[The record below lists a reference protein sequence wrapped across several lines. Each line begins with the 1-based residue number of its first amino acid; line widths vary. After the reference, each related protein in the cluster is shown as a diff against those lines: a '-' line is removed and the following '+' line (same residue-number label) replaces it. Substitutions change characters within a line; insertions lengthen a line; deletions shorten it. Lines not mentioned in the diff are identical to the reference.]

1 MADPDSADGGADDCI
16 ARRLR
21 SSSRQ
26 QRHRST
32 EGGSDAGG
40 SKRSLS
46 VDHQSG
52 VTERTRRA
60 SRSPSTQ
67 GRAEKRRRVSTPT
80 ERPQEAK
87 KRHRGSS
94 GGSRKT
100 VSRSPEPSTSGQQP
114 QQQQQQRAASS
125 RHRQLEP
132 SAAAGPAAPAPAPA
146 RTGRG
151 RSPGQPSRRQR
162 SADRGGPSPG
172 GPVAGGAQPASNT
185 GSCTSSSGRRG
196 SRAGGKVALGGSMS
210 SEGAPAD
217 EAAGGS
223 SSAAAAAAA
232 AGAASPAG
240 AAGGGPAAERGAG
253 AAGLAGAAALLGAG
267 AAAEEDGDMGRL
279 QALLEARG
287 IPSHLIGALGPRMQ
301 QMLHRSMGSS
311 SKIQQ
316 LVQGLQATDD
326 ETQQLQAV
334 IEMGQLLVM
343 GNEETL
349 AGFPI
354 KQVVPPLIALLQ
366 MEHNFDI
373 MNHACR
379 ALTYL
384 MEALPRSTAVVVEAV
399 PVLLQKLQVIQC
411 MDVAE
416 QSLTALELISRRH
429 SKNLLQ
435 VGGISACLMYVDF
448 FSLTAQRAALAITA
462 NCCLSLTQD
471 EFHLVSDNLHILS
484 ERLTHQD
491 KKTVES
497 VCLAFSRLVD
507 TFKTDPAKV
516 KEIARH
522 GLLAN
527 VQRLLMAT
535 PAVISSSTFCEV
547 TKMLRVLCSYCP
559 DIAVQLLSENI
570 AETLCYLLVG
580 NREQMELVSR
590 NPEELYALMC
600 LVGDLLPA
608 LPTDGLFS
616 VDQWLFRIYP
626 REYVQWQW
634 RDDRNNWHNY
644 SHADSFTVETANQAG
659 DDEVQLDF
667 MGRHYTIDF
676 NTMRQ
681 INEGTGTSRPIQ
693 RRTVTG
699 PAAGAGAP
707 GTPAPA
713 PPPGADPRL
722 TALQGNRPLFAGLVG
737 TLFSI
742 LYKVYSSCAG
752 PAVRHMCL
760 RAILRMVYFASPDM
774 LKDLVGIQ
782 EVSSHLTGMLSSGDL
797 KIVVAA
803 LQLAEVLIQK
813 LPEQCSVHFRR
824 EGVVYQINQLA
835 ADPTAP
841 APSPVAG
848 GAAGA
853 VGSSGGS
860 GGGTELC
867 AAGPSSASL
876 PAYLETPPPPAAG
889 SAAGDEGTNL
899 LSDVLKRKR
908 TSKRPG
914 NASRKSRQEEA
925 SQSASPSMAS
935 SAMESLSRAAGTSR
949 GSVAG
954 SSAGAAGGSAARGKA
969 AAGCAGGSRFQT
981 SSFLAS
987 LNPARWGRS
996 VSNSPLGDRGLNK
1009 DGLLNRASSSPSLSG
1024 SKERVR
1030 GWIRERA
1037 QQFIARHFS
1046 GDTSG
1051 HTALMSRLGGALSRL
1066 RQPPA
1071 ASAESALA
1079 EIGAV
1084 LRHSDISPFEVLQ
1097 SGLVQQLTAFLTDG
1111 EGAERER
1118 RLRLFLHVLAGCPRA
1133 PEELVEPFLATSEL
1147 TAPLQ
1152 ALVAKLNACVT
1163 QVEQL
1168 VVKVHDVSETAGG
1181 PSGQSALKYFNQ
1193 NQLKCN
1199 LQRQPDC
1206 TSLRQ
1211 WRGGPVKIDPLA
1223 LVQAIER
1230 YLVIRGYG
1238 RIRDDDDDGSDD
1250 GDSDDD
1256 IDDTLA
1262 AVSISQGN
1270 NHKLQFVINDHVL
1283 PYNMTVFQAIQQFS
1297 QDTTDS
1303 DSELT
1308 VGSTHLFQRTHTIYY
1323 RPAPEESS
1331 QSAARGGGSHAKKG
1345 SKSGASKHGGKRRD
1359 ELWTEGVAPEPAC
1372 PLLPYLTARLPEHVT
1387 VSDPCLETLHLLRLL
1402 HALSRHYGSLYQ
1414 MSNSA
1419 PLIAQSEFI
1428 NSKVSAKANRQLQDP
1443 VIVMTG
1449 NTPQWLQQI
1458 GLACP
1463 FLFPFDTRQ
1472 LLFFTS
1478 TFDRDRALLRLIES
1492 SPELQAADSEDRI
1505 APKLERKKRTVSRD
1519 DLVRQAE
1526 ALMAELAGSRALL
1539 EVQYENEV
1547 GSGLGPT
1554 LEFYSQVS
1562 RELQRADAELWRG
1575 DRYRPPAEIV
1585 TDKLGPSSS
1594 SASAPVDTAE
1604 YIHAPLGL
1612 YPAPVARSSKSGTV
1626 TRLKSKYK
1634 FLGKLMAKALTDFR
1648 LLDLPLSVPFYKWL
1662 LRQERSMTL
1671 QDVHLLDPS
1680 LAATLSQL
1688 AAVARRRR
1696 HLEADQTLTAEQR
1709 RAAIEALGVDGC
1721 SVEDLGLDFTLPG
1734 HSSIELKRGG
1744 RDEPLTIH
1752 NLDQYLKLLTHWLLY
1767 ESVYRQMEA
1776 FREGFESVFPLEN
1789 LGMFFPE
1796 EIDSLFCGSQESS
1809 WDERT
1814 LTEAFKPDHGY
1825 THESPAIK
1833 RLVRVL
1839 TEFSGEQ
1846 RRQFLSFV
1854 TGSPRLPVGGFRALS
1869 PPLTIVRKIV
1879 QPNENPD
1886 DFLPSVMT
1894 CVNYLKLP
1902 DYTSLE
1908 IMAERIAT
1916 AVRDGRLSF
1925 MLS

>member
-1 MADPDSADGGADDCI
+1 MADSASADAGVDDCI

-21 SSSRQ
+21 SSAARRQRSHDRSDGSGSR
-26 QRHRST
+26 RSAS
-32 EGGSDAGG
+32 GSGQSAGG
-40 SKRSLS
+40 EHKRS
-46 VDHQSG
+46 
-52 VTERTRRA
+52 
-60 SRSPSTQ
+60 SRSPPTAA
-67 GRAEKRRRVSTPT
+67 RAEKRRRADTPP
-80 ERPQEAK
+80 EREQEAK
-87 KRHRGSS
+87 RRHRGGS
-94 GGSRKT
+94 GSGRKT
-100 VSRSPEPSTSGQQP
+100 VSRSPEPSTSGQQK
-114 QQQQQQRAASS
+114 
-125 RHRQLEP
+125 
-132 SAAAGPAAPAPAPA
+132 PAARRRQEPAGT

-151 RSPGQPSRRQR
+151 RSPGARRQR
-162 SADRGGPSPG
+162 SADRGGPSA
-172 GPVAGGAQPASNT
+172 GPAASSGQQPASNT

-210 SEGAPAD
+210 
-217 EAAGGS
+217 
-223 SSAAAAAAA
+223 
-232 AGAASPAG
+232 AGA
-240 AAGGGPAAERGAG
+240 
-253 AAGLAGAAALLGAG
+253 

-287 IPSHLIGALGPRMQ
+287 IPPHLLGALGPRMQ

-316 LVQGLQATDD
+316 LVQGLQATGD

-416 QSLTALELISRRH
+416 QGLTALELISRRH

-435 VGGISACLMYVDF
+435 VGGISSCLMYVDF
-448 FSLTAQRAALAITA
+448 FSLPAQRAALAITA

-471 EFHLVSDNLHILS
+471 EFHLVSDNLHNLA

-497 VCLAFSRLVD
+497 VCLAFSRLVE

-516 KEIARH
+516 KDIARH
-522 GLLAN
+522 GLLTN
-527 VQRLLMAT
+527 VQRLLVAS
-535 PAVISSSTFCEV
+535 PPVISSSTFCEV
-547 TKMLRVLCSYCP
+547 TKMLRVLCSHCP
-559 DIAVQLLSENI
+559 EIAVQLLSENI
-570 AETLCYLLVG
+570 ADTLCFLLVG

-600 LVGDLLPA
+600 LVGDLLPS

-634 RDDRNNWHNY
+634 RDDRSNWHNY

-693 RRTVTG
+693 RRTAHG
-699 PAAGAGAP
+699 PAGGGGAP
-707 GTPAPA
+707 LGASAPA
-713 PPPGADPRL
+713 APSGADPRL
-722 TALQGNRPLFAGLVG
+722 AVLQANRPLYSGLVG

-813 LPEQCSVHFRR
+813 LPEQCSIHFRR

-835 ADPTAP
+835 ADPT
-841 APSPVAG
+841 
-848 GAAGA
+848 
-853 VGSSGGS
+853 
-860 GGGTELC
+860 T
-867 AAGPSSASL
+867 
-876 PAYLETPPPPAAG
+876 PPPAAA
-889 SAAGDEGTNL
+889 SAAGDEPTNL
-899 LSDVLKRKR
+899 SLSDVLKRKR
-908 TSKRPG
+908 TSKRSG

-925 SQSASPSMAS
+925 PLAAPGATGTTLDT
-935 SAMESLSRAAGTSR
+935 LSRAA
-949 GSVAG
+949 AG
-954 SSAGAAGGSAARGKA
+954 SSRGGGGGGGGSAARGKA
-969 AAGCAGGSRFQT
+969 AAGGCAGGSRFQT
-981 SSFLAS
+981 SFLAS

-996 VSNSPLGDRGLNK
+996 ASNSPLGDRGLSK
-1009 DGLLNRASSSPSLSG
+1009 DGLLSRASSSPSLSG

-1037 QQFIARHFS
+1037 QQFIQQHFS

-1051 HTALMSRLGGALSRL
+1051 HTALMARLGGALQRL
-1066 RQPPA
+1066 RQQPA
-1071 ASAESALA
+1071 APRAALQ
-1079 EIGAV
+1079 EVGAV
-1084 LRHSDISPFEVLQ
+1084 LRHSDISPFEVLR
-1097 SGLVQQLTAFLTDG
+1097 SGLVRQLTAFLTDG
-1111 EGAERER
+1111 EGSERER
-1118 RLRLFLHVLAGCPRA
+1118 RLRTFLHVFAGCPA
-1133 PEELVEPFLATSEL
+1133 ELADVVEPWLPGTEQTATLS
-1147 TAPLQ
+1147 

-1206 TSLRQ
+1206 SNLRQ

-1238 RIRDDDDDGSDD
+1238 RIRDDEDDGSDD

-1270 NHKLQFVINDHVL
+1270 NHKLQFIINDHVL

-1297 QDTTDS
+1297 QDPTDS

-1331 QSAARGGGSHAKKG
+1331 HGGRGSGSHAKKG
-1345 SKSGASKHGGKRRD
+1345 KSGGSKHSGKRRD
-1359 ELWTEGVAPEPAC
+1359 ELWSDGVAPEPVC
-1372 PLLPYLTARLPEHVT
+1372 PLLAYLTPRLPDHVT

-1402 HALSRHYGSLYQ
+1402 HALCRHYGSLYN
-1414 MSNSA
+1414 MSRFV
-1419 PLIAQSEFI
+1419 PLLPAQEFI

-1575 DRYRPPAEIV
+1575 ERYRPPPDITA
-1585 TDKLGPSSS
+1585 DKLAPSSS
-1594 SASAPVDTAE
+1594 SSAADAAASDGVE

-1612 YPAPVARSSKSGTV
+1612 YPSPVARSGKSGTI
-1626 TRLKSKYK
+1626 TRLKAKYK

-1671 QDVHLLDPS
+1671 ADVHQLDAS

-1688 AAVARRRR
+1688 AAVVRRRR
-1696 HLEADQTLTAEQR
+1696 QLEADPALGGEQR
-1709 RAAIEALGVDGC
+1709 RAAVEALGVDGC
-1721 SVEDLGLDFTLPG
+1721 SVEELGLDFTLPG
-1734 HSSIELKRGG
+1734 HPGIELKRGG
-1744 RDEPLTIH
+1744 RDEPVTIH
-1752 NLDQYLKLLTHWLLY
+1752 NLDQYLKLLTHWLLF

-1796 EIDSLFCGSQESS
+1796 EIDCLFCGSQESP
-1809 WDERT
+1809 WDERS
-1814 LTEAFKPDHGY
+1814 LSEAFKPDHGY
-1825 THESPAIK
+1825 THDSPAIK

-1839 TEFSGEQ
+1839 TEFSHEQ

-1879 QPNENPD
+1879 QSNESPD

-1902 DYTSLE
+1902 DYTSQE
-1908 IMAERIAT
+1908 VMGERIAT

>member
-1 MADPDSADGGADDCI
+1 MFFSE
-16 ARRLR
+16 LFF
-21 SSSRQ
+21 
-26 QRHRST
+26 
-32 EGGSDAGG
+32 
-40 SKRSLS
+40 KRSGGLMLPLLLAHCS
-46 VDHQSG
+46 AVG
-52 VTERTRRA
+52 EARGPAERWLWAAPCRRK
-60 SRSPSTQ
+60 
-67 GRAEKRRRVSTPT
+67 ERRRMRPPAARAAPPPPPPPAPPARP
-80 ERPQEAK
+80 ERP
-87 KRHRGSS
+87 
-94 GGSRKT
+94 
-100 VSRSPEPSTSGQQP
+100 
-114 QQQQQQRAASS
+114 AAG
-125 RHRQLEP
+125 RPP
-132 SAAAGPAAPAPAPA
+132 SAVP
-146 RTGRG
+146 
-151 RSPGQPSRRQR
+151 
-162 SADRGGPSPG
+162 
-172 GPVAGGAQPASNT
+172 
-185 GSCTSSSGRRG
+185 
-196 SRAGGKVALGGSMS
+196 
-210 SEGAPAD
+210 
-217 EAAGGS
+217 
-223 SSAAAAAAA
+223 
-232 AGAASPAG
+232 
-240 AAGGGPAAERGAG
+240 G

-713 PPPGADPRL
+713 PPSGADPRL

-824 EGVVYQINQLA
+824 EGSDSAWRGVPHKGVVYQINQLA

-853 VGSSGGS
+853 AGSSGGS

-899 LSDVLKRKR
+899 SLSDVLKRKR

-969 AAGCAGGSRFQT
+969 AGGCAGGSRFQT

-1071 ASAESALA
+1071 ASAEAALA

-1193 NQLKCN
+1193 NQLKVGLLGREMNPVADWEGGTVLYRFYVIADPRSSLC
-1199 LQRQPDC
+1199 RQ
-1206 TSLRQ
+1206 
-1211 WRGGPVKIDPLA
+1211 
-1223 LVQAIER
+1223 
-1230 YLVIRGYG
+1230 
-1238 RIRDDDDDGSDD
+1238 
-1250 GDSDDD
+1250 
-1256 IDDTLA
+1256 A

-1594 SASAPVDTAE
+1594 SASAPADTAE

-1833 RLVRVL
+1833 ASGARADRV
-1839 TEFSGEQ
+1839 Q
-1846 RRQFLSFV
+1846 RRAAASVPQLRHRIAAPARRSSRTTPMSMFPSNSALV
-1854 TGSPRLPVGGFRALS
+1854 AAVGFRALS